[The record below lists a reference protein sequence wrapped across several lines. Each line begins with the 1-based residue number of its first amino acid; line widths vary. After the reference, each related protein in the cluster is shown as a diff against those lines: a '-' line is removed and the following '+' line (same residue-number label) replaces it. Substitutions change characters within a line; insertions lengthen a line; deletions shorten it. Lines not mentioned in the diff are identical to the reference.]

1 VHEDDLTE
9 ELQAASLLVA
19 PSLGGESFG
28 MVLTRAFSCGTPV
41 VASNIEGYAQV
52 ADHDETGILV
62 PPGDSTA
69 LAAAVVMLLQD
80 EERRRTFGAASRKAA
95 EPYSWD
101 RIGARLVE
109 IYERVA
115 APAGTVRAAA

>member
-80 EERRRTFGAASRKAA
+80 EERRRAFGVAARKAA

-115 APAGTVRAAA
+115 APTGTVRAAA